1 MAFIKLFKFED
12 STGLLKKEYEKGMRR
27 AGRIWNILT
36 IQSQTPEI
44 LRDSM
49 RLYNSTMW
57 GNSKLPRFDRE
68 LLAVVTSITNECEY
82 WIRAHLYDLRSE
94 TSDQE
99 LVDQI
104 AEDWRSSRLS
114 AEQITLCKFAE
125 KLTKKPGSIGEK
137 DFTNLKKEGFDD
149 KIISE
154 VVQIISYFN
163 YINRVADGLGLSPE
177 DFIDENG
184 YKLNLEE

>member
-57 GNSKLPRFDRE
+57 GDSKLSRFDRE

-82 WIRAHLYDLRSE
+82 
-94 TSDQE
+94 
-99 LVDQI
+99 
-104 AEDWRSSRLS
+104 
-114 AEQITLCKFAE
+114 
-125 KLTKKPGSIGEK
+125 
-137 DFTNLKKEGFDD
+137 
-149 KIISE
+149 
-154 VVQIISYFN
+154 
-163 YINRVADGLGLSPE
+163 
-177 DFIDENG
+177 
-184 YKLNLEE
+184 